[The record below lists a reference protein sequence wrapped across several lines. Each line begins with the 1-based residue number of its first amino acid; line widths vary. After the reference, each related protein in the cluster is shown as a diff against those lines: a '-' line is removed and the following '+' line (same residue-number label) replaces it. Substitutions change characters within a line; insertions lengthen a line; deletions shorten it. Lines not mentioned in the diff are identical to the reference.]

1 MSMIFSPDSL
11 RQQVEAATGGHVTVL
26 YDDKGYPSY
35 MRVIPKF
42 RYEDLGF
49 EAELG
54 TGVATAFIV
63 NGQEKSEIF
72 IGQYQAVTHDGRAL
86 SLPGK
91 DPRTSITYDQA
102 KAACVDKGPGWHLMT
117 RHEWAA
123 VALWCMANGF
133 EPRGNTNW
141 GRAHDATHETAL
153 RFDGRS
159 PGDSEGVGRTAAGGG
174 PASWRH
180 DGTIT
185 GIADLV
191 GNIWEWCDGL
201 KLVDG
206 RIHVTQ
212 DNRFDQPESEWAAL
226 DHYVSNEGGTPTLMN
241 SQGNVVDANIS
252 PNTWGD
258 LAKASGY
265 TESQLLQR
273 LLLSPAGVIP
283 QGRLYV
289 NTEGERFPGCGGS
302 WNGGSDA
309 GLAALYLNYTRSG
322 TSSRRGFRPAFV
334 L

>member
-11 RQQVEAATGGHVTVL
+11 RQQVEAATGGHITVL

-54 TGVATAFIV
+54 TGVATAFV
-63 NGQEKSEIF
+63 VDGQEKSEIF

-91 DPRTSITYDQA
+91 DPRTSINFDQA

-133 EPRGNTNW
+133 EPRGNTNY
-141 GRAHDATHETAL
+141 GRAHDATHETAV
-153 RFDGRS
+153 RQDGGT
-159 PGDSEGVGRTAAGGG
+159 PGDTSSGGRTMAGGG

-191 GNIWEWCDGL
+191 GNIWEWVDGL

-212 DNRFDQPESEWAAL
+212 DNRFDQPEADWTAL
-226 DHYVSNEGGTPTLMN
+226 DHYLSNEGGTLTLKN
-241 SQGNVVDANIS
+241 SQGGTDDQSLSVEWGVV
-252 PNTWGD
+252 
-258 LAKASGY
+258 AKDSGY

-273 LLLSPAGVIP
+273 LLFSPAGVVP
-283 QGRLYV
+283 RGRLYA
-289 NTEGERFPGCGGS
+289 NASGERFPRCGGH
-302 WNGGSDA
+302 WGNGSDA
-309 GLAALYLNYTRSG
+309 GLAALFLNHARSYTNSY
-322 TSSRRGFRPAFV
+322 RGFRPAFV

>member
-49 EAELG
+49 EEELG

-63 NGQEKSEIF
+63 DGQEKSEIF
-72 IGQYQAVTHDGRAL
+72 IGQYQAITHDGRAL

-91 DPRTSITYDQA
+91 DPRTSINYDQA

-133 EPRGNTNW
+133 EPRGNTNY
-141 GRAHDATHETAL
+141 GRAHDAAHETAV
-153 RFDGRS
+153 RQDGGT
-159 PGDSEGVGRTAAGGG
+159 PGDASGTARTMAGGG

-191 GNIWEWCDGL
+191 GNVWEWVDGL

-212 DNRFDQPESEWAAL
+212 DNRFDQPEDDWAAL
-226 DHYVSNEGGTPTLMN
+226 DHYLSNEGGTLTLMN
-241 SQGNVVDANIS
+241 SQGGADDQQLSVG
-252 PNTWGD
+252 WGAV
-258 LAKASGY
+258 AKEAGY

-273 LLLSPAGVIP
+273 LLFSPAGIVP
-283 QGRLYV
+283 QGRLYA
-289 NTEGERFPGCGGS
+289 NAEGERFPSCGGHRNS
-302 WNGGSDA
+302 GSNA
-309 GLAALYLNYTRSG
+309 GLAALYLS
-322 TSSRRGFRPAFV
+322 SSRSYAVSNRGFRPAFV

>member
-11 RQQVEAATGGHVTVL
+11 RQQVEAATGGHITVL

-91 DPRTSITYDQA
+91 DPRTSINYDQA

-123 VALWCMANGF
+123 VGLWCMANGF
-133 EPRGNTNW
+133 EPRGNTSW

-159 PGDSEGVGRTAAGGG
+159 PGDTEGTGRTATGGG

-212 DNRFDQPESEWAAL
+212 DNRFDQPESEWTAL
-226 DHYVSNEGGTPTLMN
+226 DHYLSNEGGTLTLMN
-241 SQGNVVDANIS
+241 SQGGTDDQSLNVD
-252 PNTWGD
+252 WGGV
-258 LAKASGY
+258 AKASGY

-273 LLLSPAGVIP
+273 LLFSPAGVVP
-283 QGRLYV
+283 QGRLYA
-289 NTEGERFPGCGGS
+289 NASGERFPNCGGN
-302 WNGGSDA
+302 WHNGSSA
-309 GLAALYLNYTRSG
+309 GLAALNLNDTRSS
-322 TSSRRGFRPAFV
+322 TSSGRGFRPAFV